1 MREIDDAEIERE
13 LEKHSADV
21 PGAVPD
27 APPYGG
33 APDPYLASMDGDI
46 PKASGN
52 RKAIVGFII
61 FLIAGAAG
69 GIYWYKDNADL
80 EVWQKKVADAA
91 ALAKKGDNAG
101 LKDILQKCER
111 KEILLDV
118 VYTLGVSKDA
128 TAAPQLIKLLARGDN
143 VAEEA
148 AMALATIGGPEAK
161 AGADEIFKQLGPS
174 KDVGRARF
182 AWALCAL
189 GDERG
194 MTALLEAVGKQIANP
209 KTIHGWDPAV
219 IARMANTDRL
229 IEMANSSNEMIQ
241 FHAAQELGFRKD
253 KDTIPS
259 LIKLLG
265 STGRNVVV
273 EAAVAL
279 GRSTDERARKAL
291 VDKLR
296 NDSGLIDLI
305 LTTVTMSV
313 GAPSLEV
320 IYDGMTDVDVKFKIV
335 GRLKELKDPRSKDFL
350 VKVLNEKLP
359 YVTPKEKLD
368 ADNIHNQALWTL
380 EDLGDPRIADKMFEK
395 TQWLAMTEEQ
405 IPDPATR
412 YRQDDM
418 TRRLANG
425 IPSWFARVKPPGFGD
440 YLQKI
445 YDANAPYSNT
455 PECAKRVKVDIGPLM
470 DAMGRCGDQRFCS
483 VIKPFLDQDEKFH
496 FQAASLAIGRL
507 KCPDAAKEFAKR
519 MAMTSK
525 ERKEESFS
533 TSIET
538 REFSMETRL
547 QERRNSILA
556 CRYLNDAKTA
566 DAMMLIAIDPK
577 DDPELRTEA
586 GISLSFITDEK
597 VLGKILEKIKDT
609 AAEMGARTLLL
620 EGLAYNPSPAAV
632 DAAFGVLEKETDAAL
647 VRAAALVIG
656 ESADPANDDRLN
668 KLLDDTD
675 ENRRRAAIFAVLL
688 GGSTARIDKVADLIL
703 SGPETG
709 LLLSQYYED
718 RPVLLTAT
726 MFEKKRIFRRL
737 AVADALMKAGETRS
751 GDLSWAWKR
760 LIERLKNGWDMSPGS
775 LNQREI
781 RDLIA
786 DAVRNDAAY
795 RELAAATLVG
805 LAERGELLALQAE
818 DGPQAAVARAALE
831 KWGGGN
837 KAP

>member
-1 MREIDDAEIERE
+1 MKEINDADVERE
-13 LEKHSADV
+13 LEKAAAKA
-21 PGAVPD
+21 PNGNPD
-27 APPYGG
+27 ALPYGG
-33 APDPYLASMDGDI
+33 VDDAILASLDGDI
-46 PKASGN
+46 PKVSGN
-52 RKAIVGFII
+52 RKAIVAFII
-61 FLIAGAAG
+61 VLLLGVAG
-69 GIYWYKDNADL
+69 GVYWYKDDQDL
-80 EVWQKKVADAA
+80 EAWQKKVADAA

-101 LKDILQKCER
+101 LRDILQQCTREKV
-111 KEILLDV
+111 LLDV
-118 VYTLGVSKDA
+118 VYTLGVSKD
-128 TAAPQLIKLLARGDN
+128 TASVPLLIKMLARGDA
-143 VAEEA
+143 VSQEA
-148 AMALATIGGPEAK
+148 AMALATIGGPESK

-174 KDVGRARF
+174 KDVARAQY

-194 MTALLEAVGKQIANP
+194 MTPLLDAVGKTIANA
-209 KTIHGWDPAV
+209 KNIHGWDPAV
-219 IARMANTDRL
+219 IARMATTDRL
-229 IEMANSSNEMIQ
+229 IEMAGSPNEMIQ

-253 KDTIPS
+253 KDTVPA

-279 GRSTDERARKAL
+279 GRSTDERARKAI
-291 VDKLR
+291 VEKLR
-296 NDSGLIDLI
+296 GDAGLVDLI
-305 LTTVTMSV
+305 LTTVSMSV
-313 GAPSLEV
+313 GSPGLEV

-359 YVTPKEKLD
+359 EVTPKEKLD

-395 TQWLAMTEEQ
+395 TEWLAMTEEQ

-507 KCPDAAKEFAKR
+507 KCPDAAKEFSKR
-519 MAMTSK
+519 MAMTAK
-525 ERKEESFS
+525 ERKDESFS

-547 QERRNSILA
+547 QERRNSIIA
-556 CRYLNDAKTA
+556 CRYLNDPKTA
-566 DAMMLIAIDPK
+566 DAMMLIALDPK

-586 GISLSFITDEK
+586 GISLAFISDEK
-597 VLGKILEKIKDT
+597 VLTKILDKVKDT
-609 AAEMGARTLLL
+609 TAELGARTLLL
-620 EGLAYNPSPAAV
+620 EGLAYNPTPAAV
-632 DAAFGVLEKETDAAL
+632 EVAFGVLEKENDADL

-656 ESADPANDDRLN
+656 EDADPANDDRLN
-668 KLLDDTD
+668 KLLDDSD
-675 ENRRRAAIFAVLL
+675 ENRRRAAIYAVLL
-688 GGSTARIDKVADLIL
+688 GGGTQRIDKVAELVL

-709 LLLSQYYED
+709 LLLSQYYGD
-718 RPVLLTAT
+718 RPVLLTST
-726 MFEKKRIFRRL
+726 MFEKKRILRRL
-737 AVADALMKAGETRS
+737 AVAQALMKAGEAKG

-760 LIERLKNGWDMSPGS
+760 LIDRLKNGWDMSPGS

-795 RELAAATLVG
+795 RELAAETLVG
-805 LAERGELLALQAE
+805 LAERGTLLALQAE

-831 KWGGGN
+831 RWTGGA
-837 KAP
+837 KPS